1 MNPDSQP
8 EHRRESTGA
17 FATTQWTRVLAARGK
32 TPEAVEALS
41 ELCAAYYAP
50 VVTFLRCSGN
60 EEEIARELAHEFFAR
75 LLEQG
80 GLDRVER
87 GRARFRS
94 YLLGAVKNFVS
105 DTRKRQR
112 TAKRGGPHPHLS
124 IEPGTDTSPGL
135 DFPDT
140 QCRTPE
146 QEFDRQW
153 AWTTLERSLKRL
165 ACENRTEGRKE
176 YFTVL
181 KPWLIG
187 ETEGLSQAEA
197 AARLSMTEGAVK
209 VAVHRLRK
217 RFRELV
223 KADVGQTVSNPG
235 QVDEELRNLIAALR

>member
-1 MNPDSQP
+1 MELESQSDQ
-8 EHRRESTGA
+8 RRESTGA
-17 FATTQWTRVLAARGK
+17 FVTTQWTRVLSARGK
-32 TPEAVEALS
+32 TPEAFKALS

-50 VVTFLRCSGN
+50 VVAFLRCSGN
-60 EEEIARELAHEFFAR
+60 EEELARELAHEFFAR
-75 LLEQG
+75 LLEHG
-80 GLDRVER
+80 GFDRVER

-105 DTRKRQR
+105 DARKRR
-112 TAKRGGPHPHLS
+112 RAAKRGGHHPHLS
-124 IEPGTDTSPGL
+124 VEPGTDTSPGL
-135 DFPDT
+135 DLPDAR
-140 QCRTPE
+140 CRTPE

-153 AWTTLERSLKRL
+153 ALTTLERSLKQL
-165 ACENRTEGRKE
+165 AIESRAEGRAE
-176 YFTVL
+176 HYTVL

-209 VAVHRLRK
+209 VAIHRLRK

-223 KADVGQTVSNPG
+223 KADLGQTVAHPA